1 MSYQLLPLNG
11 GEPIRI
17 VKSEVFV
24 GRSRKEND
32 VRLEQIGVSKKHGR
46 LTWRNGQLSV
56 EDLGSRNG
64 VWVNGHRVQQAQ
76 LKAGD
81 TLLFGPCEFL
91 VELSSNNSRSIAPT
105 PHASMNVEPENYEE
119 AVKRILELA
128 EIITDES
135 ELHSI
140 ATSAQ
145 QEPNT
150 GNDSFADEP
159 TPAPEQCHPVIPE
172 RHVKKSFSPIVE
184 TDTDDNPHVTRV
196 APRASPSGRTKSSQ
210 QDRSRSIKVD
220 ERTIFWVSPNWWRS
234 QWSQHRIHGL
244 PSRHVLVMA
253 ALATAA
259 LWWSF
264 STSDDA
270 GLRLCRDLYQELATR
285 REQGHAV
292 EQSWTDFANAA
303 RPQLSEL
310 KRRLESTA
318 SASVPRKQ
326 ALLYAVR
333 DGLQPMFKDIEH
345 QQTPLSEK
353 AARREAMFLK
363 NLQIASGELPPHD
376 ESVGGTLPTQGTPTT
391 KR

>member
-1 MSYQLLPLNG
+1 MSYQLVPLNG
-11 GEPIRI
+11 GEPIRV
-17 VKSEVFV
+17 VKSEVLV

-46 LTWRNGQLSV
+46 LTWRNGQLTV

-64 VWVNGHRVQQAQ
+64 VWVNGQRVQQAQ

-91 VELSSNNSRSIAPT
+91 VELSSSNSRSIAPT
-105 PHASMNVEPENYEE
+105 PHASMSVEPETYEE

-135 ELHSI
+135 ELRLI

-150 GNDSFADEP
+150 VNDSFADEP
-159 TPAPEQCHPVIPE
+159 TPAPEQLHPIISE
-172 RHVKKSFSPIVE
+172 RHVKKSFAPIVE
-184 TDTDDNPHVTRV
+184 TDTADNAHVTRV
-196 APRASPSGRTKSSQ
+196 APRVSPSGRTKSSQ
-210 QDRSRSIKVD
+210 RDRIHSIKID
-220 ERTIFWVSPNWWRS
+220 ERTFFWVSPNWWRS

-244 PSRHVLVMA
+244 PSRHVLVIA
-253 ALATAA
+253 ALAAA
-259 LWWSF
+259 ILWWSF
-264 STSDDA
+264 SSSDDA
-270 GLRLCRDLYQELATR
+270 DIRLCRDLYQMLATR
-285 REQGHAV
+285 REQGHTV
-292 EQSWTDFANAA
+292 EQSWTDFAHAA
-303 RPQLSEL
+303 RPQLAEL

-333 DGLQPMFKDIEH
+333 DGLQPMFKDIDH
-345 QQTPLSEK
+345 LQTPLSEK
-353 AARREAMFLK
+353 AARREVMFLK
-363 NLQIASGELPPHD
+363 NLQIANGELPPHD

-391 KR
+391 KQ